1 MERIKR
7 YNQILLAI
15 LGTVGI
21 FIGLA
26 LFGLLLMDLF
36 DFSSW
41 RQPRSNPGIIA
52 GDEIEQ
58 LRSDSLRRQVISFN
72 QIELIDTAK
81 GIFLVP
87 VEFAN
92 LEKKE
97 SIEYEYY
104 EGKGSFDLNKSY
116 HKFRQYSNLILY
128 QPTTGLQQEVFDKRV
143 SVGQYKLIELGEKT
157 ILLISYADEDTN
169 GDDRLDGT
177 DLQRLAYVVTGQNE
191 LQLVNYLP
199 RSSFIRGF
207 LLHDHNQIIIQLGF
221 DKDKDGKFEYGKEPM
236 HFYQLKPGSDN
247 LSPLLSE
254 EKVKQ
259 LQQRL
264 DGF

>member
-21 FIGLA
+21 LLGLA
-26 LFGLLLMDLF
+26 VFGFLLMDF
-36 DFSSW
+36 FNSSW
-41 RQPRSNPGIIA
+41 GPSRTDSGIIA

-58 LRSDSLRRQVISFN
+58 LRTDSLRQQVISFDR
-72 QIELIDTAK
+72 IRLIDTIQ
-81 GIFLVP
+81 GIFLIP

-97 SIEYEYY
+97 SIEKEYY
-104 EGKGSFDLNKSY
+104 EGRGSFELNKSY
-116 HKFRQYSNLILY
+116 QKFQQYSNLILH
-128 QPTTGLQQEVFDKRV
+128 QPSTGLQQELFDKRV
-143 SVGQYKLIELGEKT
+143 SISRYELIERTGQI
-157 ILLISYADEDTN
+157 ILLISYVDEDTN
-169 GDDRLDGT
+169 KDNRLDSR
-177 DLQRLAYVVTGQNE
+177 DLQRLAYVVMGQNE
-191 LQLVNYLP
+191 LITVKQVPN
-199 RSSFIRGF
+199 SSFIRGF
-207 LLHDHNQIIIQLGF
+207 SLHERNEIIVQIGF
-221 DKDKDGKFEYGKEPM
+221 DKDKDGKFEYGTEPK
-236 HFYQLKPGSDN
+236 HFFQLPIGSTE

-254 EKVKQ
+254 EMIKR